1 LRVVFDAS
9 TVVGA
14 ALKADGIPRQ
24 ALLAA
29 RESHTILLSNAVY
42 AEIGEVLA
50 RPKFARVLTEERR
63 LEILELLA
71 AAAIWIEPTDR
82 IRDCR
87 DDKDNKYLEL
97 AAAGGAEAIV
107 TSDDDLLILD
117 PWRHIRILGARDFLA
132 TLPP

>member
-14 ALKADGIPRQ
+14 TLKADGIPRQ

-29 RESHTILLSNAVY
+29 RERPTILLSNAVY

-63 LEILELLA
+63 PEILELLA
-71 AAAIWIEPTDR
+71 AAAIWIDPSER
-82 IRDCR
+82 IEDCR

-97 AAAGGAEAIV
+97 ASAGGAEVIV
-107 TSDDDLLILD
+107 TSDDDLLVLD
-117 PWRHIRILGARDFLA
+117 PWRSTRILRARDFLA
-132 TLPP
+132 IA